1 MPFKVISPSKYFIL
15 SFLLASPNR
24 MARLLGKAYSPRVPQ
39 ENINLN
45 KRELNSQGPYSL
57 VEKKHRR
64 NFYQYGCAVTQTY
77 TGGL

>member
-15 SFLLASPNR
+15 SFHLASPN
-24 MARLLGKAYSPRVPQ
+24 MLAGLLGRGYSPYVPQ

-57 VEKKHRR
+57 IEIFVVAILFIFLLFLKIL
-64 NFYQYGCAVTQTY
+64 FI
-77 TGGL
+77 